1 MVVLRNN
8 FFSATAPN
16 NAHYTNFVYVFVSHG
31 TRTQK
36 KETKQGKT
44 GRQDIRNAF
53 YQHLFDTSNAYT
65 NSSII
70 SSTWVLYTDKE
81 ASLKGNAQFS
91 QNCIVVPCVYHHK
104 NIIAKVR
111 QGKNISQCQISM
123 IFLFWQALVESYK

>member
-1 MVVLRNN
+1 MCHSHICSRLMMVVLRNN

-31 TRTQK
+31 TRTKK

-65 NSSII
+65 YTQIHLSYQAHGYSIRI
-70 SSTWVLYTDKE
+70 K
-81 ASLKGNAQFS
+81 K
-91 QNCIVVPCVYHHK
+91 
-104 NIIAKVR
+104 R
-111 QGKNISQCQISM
+111 R
-123 IFLFWQALVESYK
+123 